1 MTCGNEGSR
10 FMIKA
15 KFKWDLQ
22 QNTNQ
27 ISDEIASEMKLTPI
41 VRKILE
47 SKNITD
53 KQDIEALLKKSTI
66 KHDPY
71 TMSDMKKAIER
82 INKAIDN
89 HERILIYGD
98 YDADGVTSTT
108 ILVSVLQ
115 ELGAEVGWYIP
126 NRFTEGYG
134 PNEAAFKNAYD
145 EGINLIIT
153 VDNGIQGHHE
163 IKTAQELGMDVILT
177 DHHEIGETLPEAFAI
192 VHPMHPEF
200 NYPFK
205 YLSGAGVALKIA
217 QALLDHPSPYYTALA
232 AIGTI
237 ADLVSLTDENRAIV
251 QDGLDILNQT
261 QFPSIQ
267 ALLNNASYKDTI
279 TEETIGFVIGPR
291 LNAVGRLDD
300 ASLAAELLMSDNDEE
315 VEFLA
320 EQVEHFNQE
329 RKDIVKEISDEAVLM
344 AAEQVEN
351 GNQFLVLAQENWHEG
366 VLGIAA
372 SKVVETFG
380 LPTIILNIDTVQNFA
395 KGSARSI
402 EQVSM
407 YDILDKERTL
417 ITKFGGHH
425 MAAGMTLPIENIEKL
440 REALNVHMAEI
451 SKEKDLSPRKKV
463 DLLLDE
469 AEITV
474 KNIRDIQ
481 KLRPFGTDFTSPLFQ
496 LNNAKI
502 IQAKG
507 IGQEG
512 KHLKMTIGDSK
523 IQSLYWQHG
532 EYASQIEPNQPI
544 NMIGTLQINEWNGN
558 QSPQF
563 MVQDMA
569 SEALQILD
577 FRGKARQQILA
588 NDDLPTAEI
597 VNKKS
602 NKDHEH
608 QYFYGDTIPEQYER
622 YVFKE
627 LPLTI
632 ESMQSTLASIVERQ
646 IILELNHQNSIYF
659 DGLPH
664 LDKFK
669 ACYKALLAKN
679 EVNLKQD
686 GMQLCDYL
694 NVKPQVL
701 IFMLKVFNELNFI
714 HDNNGIIT
722 VNKDV
727 EKKEITS
734 SRLYQARM
742 KRIDVE
748 KFLLYDDFSKVK
760 VWIKEQLAK

>member
-1 MTCGNEGSR
+1 
-10 FMIKA
+10 MIKA
-15 KFKWDLQ
+15 KFKWDLK
-22 QNTNQ
+22 QNTKE
-27 ISDEIASEMKLTPI
+27 ISEQVVSEMKITPI
-41 VRKILE
+41 VQKILE
-47 SKNITD
+47 SKNIIE
-53 KQDIEALLKKSTI
+53 KEDIEAVLQKSAI
-66 KHDPY
+66 HHDPY
-71 TMSDMKKAIER
+71 EMSDMKKAIDR
-82 INKAIDN
+82 INTAIDN
-89 HERILIYGD
+89 QERILIYGD
-98 YDADGVTSTT
+98 YDADGVTSTS
-108 ILVSVLQ
+108 ILVSTLQ

-145 EGINLIIT
+145 EGVNLIIT
-153 VDNGIQGHHE
+153 VDNGIQGHKE
-163 IKTAQELGMDVILT
+163 IKAAQELGMDVILT

-217 QALLDHPSPYYTALA
+217 QALLDHPSPYFTVLA
-232 AIGTI
+232 AIGTV

-251 QDGLDILNQT
+251 QSGLDILNQT
-261 QFPSIQ
+261 EFPSIQ
-267 ALLNNASYKDTI
+267 ALLNNAGYKDTI

-300 ASLAAELLMSDNDEE
+300 ASLAAELLMSENPEDA
-315 VEFLA
+315 EFLA

-329 RKDIVKEISDEAVLM
+329 RKDIVKEISDEAILM
-344 AAEQVEN
+344 AAKQVEK

-372 SKVVETFG
+372 SKVVETYG
-380 LPTIILNIDTVQNFA
+380 LPTIILNIDTAQNFA

-407 YDILDKERTL
+407 YDILDKEREL

-425 MAAGMTLPIENIEKL
+425 MAAGMTLPIENIEQLSK
-440 REALNVHMAEI
+440 ALNRHMLEI
-451 SKEKDLSPRKKV
+451 SRTEDISPRKTV
-463 DLLLDE
+463 DLVLDE
-469 AEITV
+469 SDITV

-496 LNNAKI
+496 LNDIKI
-502 IQAKG
+502 MQAKG

-512 KHLKMTIGDSK
+512 KHLKMTLGNSK
-523 IQSLYWQHG
+523 LQSLYWQHG
-532 EYASQIEPNQPI
+532 DYASQIEPDQPI

-569 SEALQILD
+569 SETLQILD
-577 FRGKARQQILA
+577 FRGKARQQSKPHDNI
-588 NDDLPTAEI
+588 PVAEI
-597 VNKKS
+597 VNKK
-602 NKDHEH
+602 NEKEHEH
-608 QYFYGDTIPEQYER
+608 QYFYGDIIENEYER
-622 YVFKE
+622 YIFKE

-632 ESMQSTLASIVERQ
+632 TSMENTLASIPQSQ
-646 IILELNHQNSIYF
+646 IILELNHRNSIYF
-659 DGLPH
+659 DGMPDLN
-664 LDKFK
+664 KFK
-669 ACYKALLAKN
+669 KCYKALLSKKN
-679 EVNLKQD
+679 VNLKQD
-686 GMQLCDYL
+686 GMQLCEYL
-694 NVKPQVL
+694 NVKPDVL
-701 IFMLKVFNELNFI
+701 IFMLKVFNELDFI
-714 HDNNGIIT
+714 EDNNGIIT

-734 SRLYQARM
+734 SRLYQARVD
-742 KRIDVE
+742 RIDVE

-760 VWIKEQLAK
+760 LWIKDQLAK